1 MASSNEYFIGLAL
14 IVLMVYFPATS
25 SATKYIVGDDSG
37 WTIKFD
43 YQAWASNKEFHVG
56 DELSHSVL
64 KVNGTGFKECI
75 KPPVS
80 EALTTGMDVITL
92 STPGRKWYICGVGQH
107 CEVGGQKLF
116 ITVLPEISGP
126 AAAPSPVSSGHAVAS
141 TWFQISVATFL
152 ATVMVLII

>member
-1 MASSNEYFIGLAL
+1 
-14 IVLMVYFPATS
+14 MVYFPVTSS
-25 SATKYIVGDDSG
+25 SATRYIVGDDSG

-56 DELSHSVL
+56 DELVFMYPPGAHSVL

-92 STPGRKWYICGVGQH
+92 STPGRKRYICGVGQH

-116 ITVLPEISGP
+116 ITVLPELSGP
-126 AAAPSPVSSGHAVAS
+126 ATAPSAVSSGHGVAS
-141 TWFQISVATFL
+141 TWFQISAATIL
-152 ATVMVLII
+152 AIVMVLKV